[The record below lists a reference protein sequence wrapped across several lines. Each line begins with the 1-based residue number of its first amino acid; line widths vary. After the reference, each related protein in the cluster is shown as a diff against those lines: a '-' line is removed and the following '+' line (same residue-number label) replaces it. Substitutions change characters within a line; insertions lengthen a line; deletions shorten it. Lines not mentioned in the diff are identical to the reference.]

1 MDILAFSEIDTL
13 YDFERKN
20 WSQYIPSYIEFNL
33 YEFDFDYDLYEDG
46 FYILR

>member
-1 MDILAFSEIDTL
+1 MKFFHG
-13 YDFERKN
+13 Y
-20 WSQYIPSYIEFNL
+20 PSIFFLYIEFNL